1 MPGHG
6 NHWET
11 LYDVDEYVKD
21 KLARDCQDSK
31 LVCRHSCMDVKGS
44 TERVEEVACLRY
56 GDDRLANQVLIVS
69 DSSDDS
75 RFLFSGYPVALD
87 GIVQTV
93 TVDRVEPWEYGIE
106 GWIHANVTEAQISV
120 SFFDTMY
127 FAGTEQVHPGDQL
140 DVSLAGLAYWLR
152 PIQMRSFEIKEGP
165 MWQLER
171 ERRLKDGESEKEAS
185 RPVEI
190 HMTGASIFLP
200 KGGDENP
207 DDAQFQGV
215 IDALDS
221 FEHDGQRIYRMEMV
235 VMRPDDDEFRI
246 AVFASEYVLDGYV
259 PRLGE
264 DVEGILWLQ
273 GRVIGPSSSNNLQK
287 KHAQATLLC

>member
-1 MPGHG
+1 M
-6 NHWET
+6 
-11 LYDVDEYVKD
+11 VKP
-21 KLARDCQDSK
+21 KK
-31 LVCRHSCMDVKGS
+31 
-44 TERVEEVACLRY
+44 
-56 GDDRLANQVLIVS
+56 I
-69 DSSDDS
+69 
-75 RFLFSGYPVALD
+75 
-87 GIVQTV
+87 
-93 TVDRVEPWEYGIE
+93 
-106 GWIHANVTEAQISV
+106 
-120 SFFDTMY
+120 
-127 FAGTEQVHPGDQL
+127 
-140 DVSLAGLAYWLR
+140 
-152 PIQMRSFEIKEGP
+152 
-165 MWQLER
+165 
-171 ERRLKDGESEKEAS
+171 AS

-235 VMRPDDDEFRI
+235 VMRPDDEEFRI

-273 GRVIGPSSSNNLQK
+273 GRVIGPSSQK
-287 KHAQATLLC
+287 SPFKKSTHTQPYFVKRGHHE

>member
-6 NHWET
+6 DHWGA

-21 KLARDCQDSK
+21 KLPRDIQESK
-31 LVCRHSCMDVKGS
+31 LVCRHSCMDVKGDS
-44 TERVEEVACLRY
+44 ERSEEVACLRF
-56 GDDRLANQVLIVS
+56 GNDRLANQVLVVS
-69 DSSDDS
+69 DSSNDS

-87 GIVQTV
+87 GVVQHV
-93 TVDRVEPWEYGIE
+93 TIDRIDPWEYGIE
-106 GWIHANVTEAQISV
+106 GWIHAKVEGASSI

-127 FAGTEQVHPGDQL
+127 FAGSDQL
-140 DVSLAGLAYWLR
+140 ASGQEIEVSFAGLAYWLR

-165 MWQLER
+165 MWEMER
-171 ERRLKDGESEKEAS
+171 ERRLKNGESEKDAS

-200 KGGDENP
+200 RGGEETP

-215 IDALDS
+215 IEQLDS
-221 FEHDGQRIYRMEMV
+221 FDHDGQKIYRMEMV
-235 VMRPDDDEFRI
+235 VMRPDDGEFRI
-246 AVFASEYVLDGYV
+246 AVFASEHVLDGYV
-259 PRLGE
+259 PQLGE

-273 GRVIGPSSSNNLQK
+273 GRIIAPQPMAMTRSDQVEG
-287 KHAQATLLC
+287 ALLC

>member
-6 NHWET
+6 DHWET
-11 LYDVDEYVKD
+11 LYDVDDYVKE
-21 KLARDCQDSK
+21 KLVRDCQDST
-31 LVCRHSCMDVKGS
+31 LVCRHPCMDVKGNS
-44 TERVEEVACLRY
+44 ERSEEVACLRY
-56 GDDRLANQVLIVS
+56 GNERFANQVLIVS
-69 DSSDDS
+69 DTSDAS

-87 GIVQTV
+87 GVVQTI
-93 TVDRVEPWEYGIE
+93 TVDQVAPWDYGIE
-106 GWIHANVTEAQISV
+106 GWIHAKVTEAQVSV

-127 FAGTEQVHPGDQL
+127 FARTEQVRPGDQVE
-140 DVSLAGLAYWLR
+140 VSLAGIAYWLR

-165 MWQLER
+165 MWQMER
-171 ERRLKDGESEKEAS
+171 ERRLNDGESEKEAS

-235 VMRPDDDEFRI
+235 VMRPDDEEFRV

-273 GRVIGPSSSNNLQK
+273 GRVIGPSSSNTPQEKN
-287 KHAQATLLC
+287 AQAILLC

>member
-6 NHWET
+6 DHWET
-11 LYDVDEYVKD
+11 LYDVNAYVED
-21 KLARDCQDSK
+21 KLARDCQKSK
-31 LVCRHSCMDVKGS
+31 LVSQHPCRDVKGNS
-44 TERVEEVACLRY
+44 ERCDEVACLRF
-56 GDDRLANQVLIVS
+56 GDDRFANQILVVS
-69 DSSDDS
+69 DSSDSS

-87 GIVQTV
+87 GVVQTV
-93 TVDRVEPWEYGIE
+93 TINWVDPWEYGIE
-106 GWIHANVTEAQISV
+106 GWIHVTVTDTASV
-120 SFFDTMY
+120 SFFDTMF
-127 FAGTEQVHPGDQL
+127 FAGSDQL
-140 DVSLAGLAYWLR
+140 VPDQQVDVSFAGLAYWLR

-165 MWQLER
+165 MWELER
-171 ERRLKDGESEKEAS
+171 KRRLEEGEPEKEAD

-200 KGGDENP
+200 RGGDEIP

-235 VMRPDDDEFRI
+235 VMRPEDKEFRI
-246 AVFASEYVLDGYV
+246 AVFASEHVLDGYV
-259 PRLGE
+259 PQLGE

-273 GRVIGPSSSNNLQK
+273 GRVIGSASTETPRQITTET
-287 KHAQATLLC
+287 TLLC

>member
-6 NHWET
+6 NHWGT
-11 LYDVDEYVKD
+11 LYNVDEYVKD
-21 KLARDCQDSK
+21 KLARDCQDST
-31 LVCRHSCMDVKGS
+31 LVCRHPCMDVKGNS
-44 TERVEEVACLRY
+44 ERSEEVACLRH
-56 GDDRLANQVLIVS
+56 GNERFANQVLIVS
-69 DSSDDS
+69 DASDDS

-87 GIVQTV
+87 GVVQSI
-93 TVDRVEPWEYGIE
+93 TVDQVTPWEYGIE
-106 GWIHANVTEAQISV
+106 GWIHAKVTDAQISV

-127 FAGTEQVHPGDQL
+127 FAGTEQVHPGDQV
-140 DVSLAGLAYWLR
+140 DVALAGLAYWLR

-165 MWQLER
+165 MWQMER

-221 FEHDGQRIYRMEMV
+221 FEHDGQHIYRMEMV
-235 VMRPDDDEFRI
+235 VMRPDDEEFRI

-273 GRVIGPSSSNNLQK
+273 GRVIGPSSSNTPQE

>member
-11 LYDVDEYVKD
+11 LYDVDDYVKD
-21 KLARDCQDSK
+21 KLARDCEGSK
-31 LVCRHSCMDVKGS
+31 LVCRYPCMDVKGNS
-44 TERVEEVACLRY
+44 ERSEEVACLRY
-56 GDDRLANQVLIVS
+56 GDQRFANQVLVVS
-69 DSSDDS
+69 DSSDSS
-75 RFLFSGYPVALD
+75 RFLFSAYPIALD

-93 TVDRVEPWEYGIE
+93 TIDHLAPWEYGIE
-106 GWIHANVTEAQISV
+106 GWIHAKVAGDAASI

-127 FAGTEQVHPGDQL
+127 FAGSDQL
-140 DVSLAGLAYWLR
+140 APGQQVDVSLAGIAYWLR

-165 MWQLER
+165 MWEMERAKRLEN
-171 ERRLKDGESEKEAS
+171 GETEKEAN

-200 KGGDENP
+200 RGGEDIP

-215 IDALDS
+215 IEALDS

-235 VMRPDDDEFRI
+235 VMRPDDEEFRI
-246 AVFASEYVLDGYV
+246 AVFASEYALEGYV
-259 PRLGE
+259 PQLGE

-273 GRVIGPSSSNNLQK
+273 GHITGPTMADALRPQQNES
-287 KHAQATLLC
+287 TLLC

>member
-6 NHWET
+6 DHWET
-11 LYDVDEYVKD
+11 LYDVNEYVKD
-21 KLARDCQDSK
+21 KLARDCQDST
-31 LVCRHSCMDVKGS
+31 LVCRHPCMDVKGNS
-44 TERVEEVACLRY
+44 ERSEEVACLRY
-56 GDDRLANQVLIVS
+56 GNERFANQVLIVS
-69 DSSDDS
+69 DASSDS

-87 GIVQTV
+87 GVVQTV
-93 TVDRVEPWEYGIE
+93 TVDQVVPWEHGIE
-106 GWIHANVTEAQISV
+106 GWIHAKVTEAQISV

-140 DVSLAGLAYWLR
+140 EVSLAGLAYWLR

-165 MWQLER
+165 MWQIER

-190 HMTGASIFLP
+190 QMTGASIFLP

-215 IDALDS
+215 IDAVDS
-221 FEHDGQRIYRMEMV
+221 FEHDGHRIYRMEMV
-235 VMRPDDDEFRI
+235 VMRPDDEEFRI

-273 GRVIGPSSSNNLQK
+273 GWVIDPSAKVTPQE
-287 KHAQATLLC
+287 KHAQATLPC